1 MKKLIAGNERGITVY
16 VEIHVG
22 QFLLFDEMQLK
33 ILKSVPSGG
42 NRNGND
48 QKIEKMREIVFFETL
63 EVFK

>member
-1 MKKLIAGNERGITVY
+1 MLIFGV
-16 VEIHVG
+16 HVG
-22 QFLLFDEMQLK
+22 QFGLFDEMQLK